1 MVVVIIPK
9 PDKTDYT
16 LPKAYH
22 PISLLECM
30 SKLLEKVV
38 ANRIQHDITALDL
51 VPTNQF
57 SGRQHSS
64 CTDTGLTLLH
74 NIQTTH
80 AAGLKCA
87 ILLFDI
93 QGFFDNVNHGRL
105 ISLV

>member
-74 NIQTTH
+74 NIGTSKPPMQRASNAPFSSSTSRGSSTT
-80 AAGLKCA
+80 
-87 ILLFDI
+87 
-93 QGFFDNVNHGRL
+93 
-105 ISLV
+105 